1 MRQFMVVWFAVFLAF
16 VNAQGARADLV
27 LVVGGQSNLFLD
39 PAVLG
44 SLGITISGT
53 AGTVPAAPGFTVAY
67 PISARDATPNTTFS
81 YDPNDFFGT
90 FSGVIEHTGT
100 LTLQSALGTINL
112 GDFTVGYDATR
123 VNAVRSGFFI
133 GDNVDLDAP
142 LFDIAAANATIVAT
156 PTVLQ
161 MNGSLLLSI
170 EAATGLGNPILAGLN
185 VGNGFVDAVSAVPE
199 PSSMLM
205 LAGVGVV
212 GTLFARRREKA
223 VS

>member
-1 MRQFMVVWFAVFLAF
+1 MRQFMVVWLAVFLAF
-16 VNAQGARADLV
+16 VSTQGARADVV

-39 PAVLG
+39 PAVLA

-53 AGTVPAAPGFTVAY
+53 TGTVPPEPGFTVAY

-81 YDPNDFFGT
+81 YDPNDFFNT

-100 LTLQSALGTINL
+100 LSLQSPLATINL
-112 GDFTVGYDATR
+112 GNFTVGYDAIR
-123 VNAVRSGFFI
+123 VNALRSGFFI
-133 GDNVDLDAP
+133 RDGVDLNAP

-170 EAATGLGNPILAGLN
+170 EAATGLGNPLLAGLN
-185 VGNGFVDAVSAVPE
+185 TGFGFVDAVSAVPE

-212 GTLFARRREKA
+212 GTLVARRRAKA